1 MEDHMMVKSIEL
13 ADDVFDELKTFAEP
27 LVDDINSVIRK
38 LIEAHKGKASKQA
51 NAVAPANQGLGGVMD
66 FDPTS
71 PPNLRHTTPTKIILG
86 GKLFKPADT
95 YWNTLLI
102 EVIRRAAD
110 ALPKKDVPNLVIVNH
125 QTGER
130 TDTGFRYIPEAN
142 LSVQGQDSV
151 MAWKA
156 IHHIAAQLGFPLE
169 VEFRWQ
175 PKQDAAYPNGRGRMR
190 LN

>member
-1 MEDHMMVKSIEL
+1 MADVNVAL
-13 ADDVFDELKTFAEP
+13 AQDVFENLKQFAEP

-38 LIEAHKGKASKQA
+38 LIASYEETRGAHP
-51 NAVAPANQGLGGVMD
+51 APLGPKPKTAGLME
-66 FDPTS
+66 FDPAS
-71 PPNLRHTTPTKIILG
+71 PPNLRYTTPTKITLD
-86 GKLFKPADT
+86 GKLFKPTET

-102 EVIRRAAD
+102 EVIRQAAGLVSEKNVAD
-110 ALPKKDVPNLVIVNH
+110 LVIVNH
-125 QTGER
+125 QIGKK
-130 TDTGFRYIPEAN
+130 TDTGFKFIPEAN

-156 IHHIAAQLGFPLE
+156 IHHIAAQLGIPLE

-175 PKQDAAYPNGRGRMR
+175 PKSRAAYPNSRARMR